1 MAEKIATRAAYG
13 KALVELAEQEPDLV
27 VLDADLSGS
36 TMTKDFGKAHPE
48 RFFDM
53 GIAEA
58 NMVGV
63 AAGLAACGKK
73 TFANSFAMFAAGRA
87 WEQVRNSVA
96 YPGLNVTIVGS
107 HGGLS
112 VGEDGATHQCIE
124 DLAIMR
130 AIPGMTVL
138 CPCDGN
144 EMREAVKALMAYDGP
159 AYMRL
164 GRLAVETVTDS
175 VEGYHFEIGKG
186 VLLRPGADVTVVAVG
201 MMVQEA
207 MKAAEYLA
215 QEDIDVR
222 VIDMH
227 TIKPLDTEILLAAAR
242 ETGCIVTSEE
252 ANITGGL
259 GSAVS
264 EYLSGVCPVP
274 VIRHGVG
281 DVFGRSGAAQKV
293 LEAYG
298 LTVDGIVDKVRE
310 AISIKNALMAE

>member
-13 KALVELAEQEPDLV
+13 KALEELAAQEPNLV

-36 TMTKDFGKAHPE
+36 TMTKGFGAEHPD

-63 AAGLAACGKK
+63 AAGLATCGKK
-73 TFANSFAMFAAGRA
+73 PFVNSFAMFAAGRA

-96 YPGLNVTIVGS
+96 YPGLNVKVVGS

-130 AIPGMTVL
+130 AIPNMTVL

-144 EMREAVKALMAYDGP
+144 EMKQAVKALLAYDGP
-159 AYMRL
+159 AYLRL
-164 GRLAVETVTDS
+164 GRLAVETVTDQ
-175 VEGYHFEIGKG
+175 VEGYEFQIGKG
-186 VLLRPGADVTVVAVG
+186 VLLRDGQDVTVVAVG
-201 MMVQEA
+201 MMVQMA
-207 MKAAEYLA
+207 LTASDILAE
-215 QEDIDVR
+215 EGISVR

-242 ETGCIVTSEE
+242 DTGCIVTSEE
-252 ANITGGL
+252 ANIVGGL

-264 EYLSGVCPVP
+264 EYLTSVCPVP
-274 VIRHGVG
+274 VIRHGVE
-281 DVFGRSGAAQKV
+281 DEFGRSGAAQKV
-293 LEAYG
+293 LEAYH
-298 LTVDGIVDKVRE
+298 LTPAGIADKVRQ
-310 AISIKNALMAE
+310 ALTLKQALTL